1 MLTPEPTG
9 GVVWNANRGAITL
22 RATMRGKP
30 AHVGRQFEGVNA
42 FERSLAA
49 VRPNLAAAYPTTP
62 RFTFTVRHSESLTK
76 LLADLLAAQVST
88 LGRTGRIEVLLNL
101 LDFPLFRVI
110 APLPAA

>member
-22 RATMRGKP
+22 RATTRGKP

-49 VRPNLAAAYPTTP
+49 VRSNLAAGIPDDIEIHFYVAP
-62 RFTFTVRHSESLTK
+62 
-76 LLADLLAAQVST
+76 LAVDMRDLLRARLAT
-88 LGRTGRIEVLLNL
+88 AMCPTDFLG
-101 LDFPLFRVI
+101 
-110 APLPAA
+110 